1 MKKILLVLTLTL
13 GTLVSNGQT
22 VYNID
27 GMRTGVVKMKM
38 NVVLSVT
45 DSILNI
51 KSDYKGKLS
60 EYNLKI
66 VSKDE
71 NIAGATY
78 NCIGQVGTSDKHQF
92 IIVPTQNNVL
102 WTMINS
108 FTNEK
113 IEVLYSLKK

>member
-1 MKKILLVLTLTL
+1 MKKLTLVLALVL
-13 GTLVSNGQT
+13 GTLVSKGQT

-27 GMRTGVVKMKM
+27 GMRTGVVKMKIS
-38 NVVLSVT
+38 VVLTIT
-45 DSILNI
+45 DSLLNI
-51 KSDYKGKLS
+51 KSDYKGRLS

-71 NIAGATY
+71 NNAAASY
-78 NCIGQVGTSDKHQF
+78 NCIGQIGTSDKHQF

>member
-1 MKKILLVLTLTL
+1 MKKVLVVLTLIL

-22 VYNID
+22 IYNID
-27 GMRTGVVKMKM
+27 GMRTGIVKMKM
-38 NVVLSVT
+38 NVVLTIT
-45 DSILNI
+45 DSTLNI

-71 NIAGATY
+71 NIVSATY
-78 NCIGQVGTSDKHQF
+78 NCIGQIGTSDKHQF
-92 IIVPTQNNVL
+92 LIVPSQNNVL
-102 WTMINS
+102 WYSINS

-113 IEVLYSLKK
+113 IVVVYSLSK